1 MPLEPFY
8 AGVQPRAETDRATF
22 IRRAYMHLA
31 GAIFGFIIL
40 STVLMQSGA
49 SEVMLRVLVSSGSA
63 YSWLLVLGAFMV
75 ASMLATRLADNSPSN
90 STQLMGLGLFVVAE
104 SLIFA
109 PMLAMA
115 YYVSPQIIPAAGI
128 TTLLLVAGLT
138 FTAFTTKADFSFM
151 RSFLTIATFVALG
164 AIIASVIFG
173 FTLGIGFSAIMVL
186 LCGGFVLYDT
196 SNLIHHYPTDRP
208 AGAAL
213 HLFASIATMFW
224 YVLRIFM
231 AMRD

>member
-8 AGVQPRAETDRATF
+8 AGAQPRAETDRATF

-31 GAIFGFIIL
+31 VAIFAFILL
-40 STVLMQSGA
+40 SAVLMQTGFGLMA
-49 SEVMLRVLVSSGSA
+49 LKVLSSSGS
-63 YSWLLVLGAFMV
+63 YSWLIVLGAFML
-75 ASMLATRLADNSPSN
+75 ASMLATRLADNAESN
-90 STQLMGLGLFVVAE
+90 NVQLVGLGIYVFAE
-104 SLIFA
+104 ALIFA
-109 PMLAMA
+109 PILTLAQIM
-115 YYVSPQIIPAAGI
+115 SPQIIPAAGI

-138 FTAFTTKADFSFM
+138 FTAFTTKKDFSFLG
-151 RSFLTIATFVALG
+151 SFLAIAGFVALG
-164 AIIASVIFG
+164 AIIASVLLG
-173 FTLGIGFSAIMVL
+173 FTLGIVFSALMVL
-186 LCGGFVLYDT
+186 LCAGFVLYDT

-231 AMRD
+231 ATRD